1 MISIV
6 TVFPGKLQRNVILIV
21 LMCMLTL
28 QALGKRKDDVVVMK
42 NGDRFTGEIKGFDHG
57 ELLFKCD
64 YMTDSVRL
72 DWQRVAT
79 LESKDSYIVL
89 LTDGD
94 RIIGKIAKVGVVAQ
108 RGGEFQ
114 IDAGGK
120 AVIVNPDDVIG
131 MQQRETSFWNQLTG
145 SISYGLNFSSDNT
158 SVASSMGATVAY
170 HTAKN
175 SVELTAS
182 SQTNLVSEGR
192 NTNRFT
198 FDTEYTH
205 MLTRKWM
212 AAAITSL
219 LKSNQQELDLR
230 STWGGGI
237 GRRLVQT
244 NRTSI
249 TAQGG
254 IVYTHERYN
263 VGAEPVRQNIE
274 SLLGISFSTFRLK
287 TLDVSSKTMLLPSFS
302 EPGRIRL
309 NSQSNLR
316 IEIVRNFY
324 WDLQLYENF
333 DSRPPITAPRNDF
346 GLTTSVGWK
355 F

>member
-1 MISIV
+1 MISV
-6 TVFPGKLQRNVILIV
+6 TILTPRSLLRNGVLIV

-28 QALGKRKDDVVVMK
+28 QALGKRKDDIVVMK

-72 DWQRVAT
+72 DWQRVAM

-89 LTDGD
+89 LTNGD
-94 RIIGKIAKVGVVAQ
+94 RVVGKIGKLGGVTE

-114 IDAGGK
+114 IVAAGK
-120 AVIVNPDDVIG
+120 SVSISPEDVIG
-131 MQQRETSFWNQLTG
+131 MQQREANFWNQLTG

-158 SVASSMGATVAY
+158 SVASSLGVNVAY
-170 HTAKN
+170 YAAKN
-175 SVELTAS
+175 SIQLSTS

-198 FDTEYTH
+198 FDAEYAR

-212 AAAITSL
+212 AASITSL
-219 LKSNQQELDLR
+219 LKSNQQDLDLR

-244 NRTSI
+244 NRTSV

-263 VGAEPVRQNIE
+263 AGAEPVRGNIE
-274 SLLGISFSTFRLK
+274 SIFGITFSTFRFK
-287 TLDVSSKTMLLPSFS
+287 TLDVSSKTMLFPSLS
-302 EPGRIRL
+302 DRGRFRL

-324 WDLQLYENF
+324 WDFQLYENF

-346 GLTTSVGWK
+346 GATTSVGWK